1 MKNKFM
7 WLAATLLAASATA
20 LAGDE
25 MPWTFNG
32 TRVAGYS
39 IDLLSVD
46 PAPGTPLVRG
56 SSVEIKVT
64 AKFAMTIAPAGKVL
78 LVLQDDKNKHVEA
91 TRTPESAPV
100 SGPAGTVTLSAT
112 IPVVPKSKEIRIF
125 VPLVPNGLQ
134 STDGEIVI
142 RYPIVKKR

>member
-1 MKNKFM
+1 MKNMLM
-7 WLAATLLAASATA
+7 WIVATLLAASATA
-20 LAGDE
+20 PARDE

-32 TRVAGYS
+32 TRAEGYS

-64 AKFAMTIAPAGKVL
+64 AKFAMTIAPEGKVL
-78 LVLQDDKNKHVEA
+78 LVLQDEKNKRVEA

-100 SGPAGTVTLSAT
+100 SGTAGTITLSAT
-112 IPVVPKSKEIRIF
+112 IPVVPKSKELRIF
-125 VPLVPNGLQ
+125 VPLVPKGLQ